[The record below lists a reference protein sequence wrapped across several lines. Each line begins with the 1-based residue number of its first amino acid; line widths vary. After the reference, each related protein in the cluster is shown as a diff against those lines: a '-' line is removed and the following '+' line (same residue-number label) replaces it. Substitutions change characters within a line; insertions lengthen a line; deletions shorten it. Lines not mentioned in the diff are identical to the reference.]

1 MNFIIWLSLSPDIN
15 FVKVKKC
22 IVKSVSM
29 YYILLNSLLI
39 LIKLYRY
46 VDIYYLK
53 LLQHLVGAVIGS
65 FLENILLWPRA
76 TTRG

>member
-1 MNFIIWLSLSPDIN
+1 MNFIIRLLLGPDIN

-22 IVKSVSM
+22 VVKSLSM

-46 VDIYYLK
+46 IDIYYIK
-53 LLQHLVGAVIGS
+53 PLQHLVGAIVGS
-65 FLENILLWPRA
+65 FLENILP
-76 TTRG
+76 